1 MYSSQFNIR
10 RLYLPMNAVAPRT
23 ATLILLC
30 GSIVVSLSLGIRHTF
45 GLFLQPMTAD
55 LAWSREAFSFAIALQ
70 NLMWGAGGP
79 VTGWLADRFGAGK
92 VVFGGG
98 LLYAAGVGLMAYST
112 TPFMFTLSAGVLVGL
127 GLSATTF
134 SVIYGAVGRA
144 VAPDK
149 RAMSL
154 AVVGAAGSFGQFLLV
169 PSGQYLIGDMGWFAA
184 LMGLTVAA
192 GLIVPLALGTA
203 EREHAGGAHA
213 MAQSA
218 GEALREAFGERAFW
232 LLTLGY
238 FVCGFQVVFI
248 GAHLPSYVID
258 KGLTANTGMLALAL
272 IGLFN
277 IFGTYGFGLAG
288 GRWSKKKLLA
298 AIYLA
303 RSLVIVLFLLAPLSH
318 TSVAVFAAAMG
329 LLWLGTVPLT
339 NGLVAQIFGVKYLAM
354 LSGFVFFSH
363 QLGSFLGVWLGGFIF
378 DRTGAYDIVWI
389 ISIALGVLAALVNLP
404 VDERPLARLSTQ
416 PTR

>member
-1 MYSSQFNIR
+1 
-10 RLYLPMNAVAPRT
+10 MNAAVAPRT

-45 GLFLQPMTAD
+45 GLFLQPMTQD
-55 LAWSREAFSFAIALQ
+55 LSWSREAFSFAIALQ

-79 VTGWLADRFGAGK
+79 ITGWLADRFGAGK

-98 LLYAAGVGLMAYST
+98 ILYAAGVGLMAYST

-127 GLSATTF
+127 GLAATTF

-144 VAPDK
+144 VAPEK

-154 AVVGAAGSFGQFLLV
+154 AIVGAAGSFGQFLLV
-169 PSGQYLIGDMGWFAA
+169 PTGQTLIGDMGWFAA
-184 LMGLTVAA
+184 LTGLTIAA
-192 GLIVPLALGTA
+192 AFMIPLSLGTA
-203 EREHAGGAHA
+203 ERAAHPGSA
-213 MAQSA
+213 QTVAQSA

-248 GAHLPSYVID
+248 GAHLPSYVLD

-298 AIYLA
+298 AIYFA
-303 RSLVIVLFLLAPLSH
+303 RSAVIVLFLLAPLSH
-318 TSVAVFAAAMG
+318 LSVAVFAAAMG

-339 NGLVAQIFGVKYLAM
+339 NGLIAQIFGVRYLAM

-389 ISIALGVLAALVNLP
+389 ISIALGVLAAMVNLP
-404 VDERPLARLSTQ
+404 VDERPLARLQTQ
-416 PTR
+416 AAR

>member
-1 MYSSQFNIR
+1 
-10 RLYLPMNAVAPRT
+10 MNAAVAPRT
-23 ATLILLC
+23 ATLLLIC

-45 GLFLQPMTAD
+45 GLFLQPMTQD
-55 LAWSREAFSFAIALQ
+55 LSWSREAFSFAIALQ
-70 NLMWGAGGP
+70 NLIWGAGGP

-144 VAPDK
+144 VAPEK

-154 AVVGAAGSFGQFLLV
+154 AIVGAAGSFGQFLLV
-169 PSGQYLIGDMGWFAA
+169 PSGQYLIGGMGWFAA
-184 LMGLTVAA
+184 LMGLTFAA
-192 GLIVPLALGTA
+192 ALMAPLALGTA
-203 EREHAGGAHA
+203 ERTAHPGSA
-213 MAQSA
+213 AAVAQSA
-218 GEALREAFGERAFW
+218 GEAVREAFGERAFW

-298 AIYLA
+298 AIYFA
-303 RSLVIVLFLLAPLSH
+303 RSIIIVLFLLAPLSH
-318 TSVAVFAAAMG
+318 LSVAVFAAAMG
-329 LLWLGTVPLT
+329 LLWLSTVPLT

-363 QLGSFLGVWLGGFIF
+363 QLGSFLGVWLGGLVF
-378 DRTGAYDIVWI
+378 DLTGAYDIVWM

-404 VDERPLARLSTQ
+404 VDERPLARLSPQ
-416 PTR
+416 PAK

>member
-1 MYSSQFNIR
+1 
-10 RLYLPMNAVAPRT
+10 MNASVAPRT

-45 GLFLQPMTAD
+45 GLFLQPMTQD

-79 VTGWLADRFGAGK
+79 ITGWLADRFGAGK
-92 VVFGGG
+92 VVFGGA

-112 TPFMFTLSAGVLVGL
+112 TPLMFTLSAGVLVGL

-144 VAPDK
+144 VAPEK

-154 AVVGAAGSFGQFLLV
+154 ALVGAAGSFGQFLLV
-169 PSGQYLIGDMGWFAA
+169 PMGQHLIGSMGWFAA
-184 LMGLTVAA
+184 LMGLTFAA
-192 GLIVPLALGTA
+192 AFMIPLSLGTA
-203 EREHAGGAHA
+203 ERAAHPGSA
-213 MAQSA
+213 NAIAQSA

-303 RSLVIVLFLLAPLSH
+303 RSAVIVLFLLAPLSH
-318 TSVAVFAAAMG
+318 LSVAVFAAAMG

-378 DRTGAYDIVWI
+378 DRTGAYDIVWMI
-389 ISIALGVLAALVNLP
+389 AIALGVLAALVNLP
-404 VDERPLARLSTQ
+404 VDERPLARLSPQ
-416 PTR
+416 PAK

>member
-1 MYSSQFNIR
+1 
-10 RLYLPMNAVAPRT
+10 MNAAVAPRT
-23 ATLILLC
+23 ATLLLIC

-45 GLFLQPMTAD
+45 GLFLQPMTQD
-55 LAWSREAFSFAIALQ
+55 LSWSREAFSFAIALQ
-70 NLMWGAGGP
+70 NLIWGAGGP

-144 VAPDK
+144 VAPEK

-154 AVVGAAGSFGQFLLV
+154 AIVGAAGSFGQFLLV
-169 PSGQYLIGDMGWFAA
+169 PSGQYLIGGMGWFAA
-184 LMGLTVAA
+184 LMGLTFAA
-192 GLIVPLALGTA
+192 ALMAPLALGTA
-203 EREHAGGAHA
+203 ERTAHPGSA
-213 MAQSA
+213 AAVAQSA
-218 GEALREAFGERAFW
+218 GEAVREAFGERAFW

-303 RSLVIVLFLLAPLSH
+303 RSAVIILFLLAPLSH
-318 TSVAVFAAAMG
+318 TSVAIFAAAMG

-363 QLGSFLGVWLGGFIF
+363 QLGSFLGVWLGGLVF
-378 DRTGAYDIVWI
+378 DLTGAYDIVWM

-404 VDERPLARLSTQ
+404 VDERPLARLSPQ
-416 PTR
+416 PAK

>member
-1 MYSSQFNIR
+1 
-10 RLYLPMNAVAPRT
+10 MNAAVAPRT

-45 GLFLQPMTAD
+45 GLFLQPMTQD
-55 LAWSREAFSFAIALQ
+55 LSWSREAFSFAIALQ

-79 VTGWLADRFGAGK
+79 ITGWLADRFGAGK

-98 LLYAAGVGLMAYST
+98 ILYAAGVGLMAYST
-112 TPFMFTLSAGVLVGL
+112 TPLMFTLSAGVLVGL

-144 VAPDK
+144 VAPEK

-154 AVVGAAGSFGQFLLV
+154 ALVGAAGSFGQFLLV
-169 PSGQYLIGDMGWFAA
+169 PMGQHLIGDMGWFAA
-184 LMGLTVAA
+184 LMGLTFAA
-192 GLIVPLALGTA
+192 ALMAPLALGTA
-203 EREHAGGAHA
+203 ERTAHPGSA
-213 MAQSA
+213 AAVAQSA
-218 GEALREAFGERAFW
+218 GEAVREAFGERAFW

-303 RSLVIVLFLLAPLSH
+303 RSAVIVLFLLAPLSH
-318 TSVAVFAAAMG
+318 LSVAVFAAAMG

-378 DRTGAYDIVWI
+378 DRTGAYDIVWV

-404 VDERPLARLSTQ
+404 VDERPLARLSAQ

>member
-1 MYSSQFNIR
+1 MSDSTS
-10 RLYLPMNAVAPRT
+10 PRT
-23 ATLILLC
+23 ATLLLVC

-45 GLFLQPMTAD
+45 GLFMQPMTMD

-70 NLMWGAGGP
+70 NLMWGVGGP
-79 VTGWLADRFGAGK
+79 ITGWLADRFGAGK

-98 LLYAAGVGLMAYST
+98 ILYAAGVGLMAYST

-127 GLSATTF
+127 GLAATTF

-144 VAPDK
+144 VAPEK

-154 AVVGAAGSFGQFLLV
+154 AVVGAAGSFGQFMLV
-169 PSGQYLIGDMGWFAA
+169 PTGQYLIGDMGWFAA
-184 LMGLTVAA
+184 LAGLTVAA
-192 GLIVPLALGTA
+192 TLMVPLALGTA
-203 EREHAGGAHA
+203 ERTAHPGSA
-213 MAQSA
+213 SAIAQSA

-248 GAHLPSYVID
+248 GAHLPSYVLD

-277 IFGTYGFGLAG
+277 IFGTYGFGMLGGRMSKKNLLAG
-288 GRWSKKKLLA
+288 V
-298 AIYLA
+298 YLA
-303 RSLVIVLFLLAPLSH
+303 RSIVIVVFLLVPLSPA
-318 TSVAVFAAAMG
+318 SVAVFAAVMG
-329 LLWLGTVPLT
+329 LLWLSTVPLT
-339 NGLVAQIFGVKYLAM
+339 NGLVAQIFGVRYLAM

-363 QLGSFLGVWLGGFIF
+363 QLGSFLGVWLGGLLF
-378 DRTGAYDIVWI
+378 DKTGSYDIVWMI
-389 ISIALGVLAALVNLP
+389 CIALGVVAALLNLP
-404 VDERPLARLSTQ
+404 VDERPMARLSAQ

>member
-1 MYSSQFNIR
+1 VYSSQFNIR

-298 AIYLA
+298 AIYFA
-303 RSLVIVLFLLAPLSH
+303 RSIIIVLFLLAPLSH
-318 TSVAVFAAAMG
+318 LSVAVFAAAMG

>member
-1 MYSSQFNIR
+1 MSDSTS
-10 RLYLPMNAVAPRT
+10 PRT
-23 ATLILLC
+23 ATLLLVC

-45 GLFLQPMTAD
+45 GLFMQPMTMD

-70 NLMWGAGGP
+70 NLMWGVGGP
-79 VTGWLADRFGAGK
+79 ITGWLADRFGAGK

-98 LLYAAGVGLMAYST
+98 ILYAAGVGLMAYST

-127 GLSATTF
+127 GLAATTF

-144 VAPDK
+144 VAPEK

-154 AVVGAAGSFGQFLLV
+154 AVVGAAGSFGQFMLV
-169 PSGQYLIGDMGWFAA
+169 PTGQYLIGDMGWFAA
-184 LMGLTVAA
+184 LAGLTVAA
-192 GLIVPLALGTA
+192 TLMVPLALGTA
-203 EREHAGGAHA
+203 ERAAHPGSA
-213 MAQSA
+213 SAIAQSA

-248 GAHLPSYVID
+248 GAHLPSYVLD

-277 IFGTYGFGLAG
+277 IFGTYGFGMLGGRMSKKNLLAG
-288 GRWSKKKLLA
+288 V
-298 AIYLA
+298 YLA
-303 RSLVIVLFLLAPLSH
+303 RSIVIVVFLLVPLSPAL
-318 TSVAVFAAAMG
+318 VAVFAAVMG
-329 LLWLGTVPLT
+329 LLWLSTVPLT
-339 NGLVAQIFGVKYLAM
+339 NGLVAQIFGVRYLAM

-363 QLGSFLGVWLGGFIF
+363 QLGSFLGVWLGGLLF
-378 DRTGAYDIVWI
+378 DKTGSYDIVWMI
-389 ISIALGVLAALVNLP
+389 CIALGVVAALLNLP
-404 VDERPLARLSTQ
+404 VDERPMARLSAQ

>member
-1 MYSSQFNIR
+1 
-10 RLYLPMNAVAPRT
+10 MNAPVAPRT

-45 GLFLQPMTAD
+45 GLFLQPMTQD

-79 VTGWLADRFGAGK
+79 ITGWLADRFGAGK

-98 LLYAAGVGLMAYST
+98 ILYAAGVGLMAYST

-127 GLSATTF
+127 GLAATTF

-144 VAPDK
+144 VAPEK

-169 PSGQYLIGDMGWFAA
+169 PTGQHLIGDMGWFAA
-184 LMGLTVAA
+184 LMGLTFAA
-192 GLIVPLALGTA
+192 AFIVPLSLGTA
-203 EREHAGGAHA
+203 ERSAHPGSA
-213 MAQSA
+213 QAVAQSA

-303 RSLVIVLFLLAPLSH
+303 RSAVIVLFLLAPLSH
-318 TSVAVFAAAMG
+318 LSVAIFAAAMG

-378 DRTGAYDIVWI
+378 DRTGAYDIVWV

-416 PTR
+416 AAR

>member
-1 MYSSQFNIR
+1 
-10 RLYLPMNAVAPRT
+10 MNAAVAPRT

-45 GLFLQPMTAD
+45 GLFLQPMTQD

-79 VTGWLADRFGAGK
+79 ITGWLADRFGAGK
-92 VVFGGG
+92 VVFGGA

-127 GLSATTF
+127 GLAATTF

-144 VAPDK
+144 VAPEK

-154 AVVGAAGSFGQFLLV
+154 ALVGAAGSFGQFLLV
-169 PSGQYLIGDMGWFAA
+169 PMGQHLIGDMGWFAA
-184 LMGLTVAA
+184 LMGLTFAA
-192 GLIVPLALGTA
+192 AFMIPLSLGTA
-203 EREHAGGAHA
+203 ERAAHPGSA
-213 MAQSA
+213 NAIAQSA

-303 RSLVIVLFLLAPLSH
+303 RSAVIILFLLAPLSH
-318 TSVAVFAAAMG
+318 LSVAVFAAAMG

-339 NGLVAQIFGVKYLAM
+339 NGLVAQIFGVRYLAM

-363 QLGSFLGVWLGGFIF
+363 QLGSFLGVWLGGFVF
-378 DRTGAYDIVWI
+378 DRTGAYDIVWMI
-389 ISIALGVLAALVNLP
+389 AIALGVLAALVNLP
-404 VDERPLARLSTQ
+404 VDERPLARLSPQ
-416 PTR
+416 PAK

>member
-144 VAPDK
+144 VAPEK

-298 AIYLA
+298 AIYFA
-303 RSLVIVLFLLAPLSH
+303 RSIIIVLFLLAPLSH
-318 TSVAVFAAAMG
+318 LSVAVFAAAMG

>member
-112 TPFMFTLSAGVLVGL
+112 TPLMFTLSAGVLVGL

-303 RSLVIVLFLLAPLSH
+303 RSAVIILFLLAPLSH
-318 TSVAVFAAAMG
+318 LSVAVFAAAMG

-363 QLGSFLGVWLGGFIF
+363 QLGSFLGVWLGGFVF
-378 DRTGAYDIVWI
+378 DRTGAYDIVWMI
-389 ISIALGVLAALVNLP
+389 AIALGVLAALVNLP

>member
-1 MYSSQFNIR
+1 
-10 RLYLPMNAVAPRT
+10 
-23 ATLILLC
+23 
-30 GSIVVSLSLGIRHTF
+30 
-45 GLFLQPMTAD
+45 
-55 LAWSREAFSFAIALQ
+55 
-70 NLMWGAGGP
+70 
-79 VTGWLADRFGAGK
+79 
-92 VVFGGG
+92 
-98 LLYAAGVGLMAYST
+98 
-112 TPFMFTLSAGVLVGL
+112 
-127 GLSATTF
+127 
-134 SVIYGAVGRA
+134 
-144 VAPDK
+144 
-149 RAMSL
+149 
-154 AVVGAAGSFGQFLLV
+154 
-169 PSGQYLIGDMGWFAA
+169 
-184 LMGLTVAA
+184 
-192 GLIVPLALGTA
+192 
-203 EREHAGGAHA
+203 
-213 MAQSA
+213 
-218 GEALREAFGERAFW
+218 
-232 LLTLGY
+232 
-238 FVCGFQVVFI
+238 VVFI

-303 RSLVIVLFLLAPLSH
+303 RSAVIVLFLLAPLSH
-318 TSVAVFAAAMG
+318 LSVAIFAAAMG

-378 DRTGAYDIVWI
+378 DRTGAYDIVWV

-404 VDERPLARLSTQ
+404 VDERPLARLSAQ

>member
-1 MYSSQFNIR
+1 
-10 RLYLPMNAVAPRT
+10 MNAHAAPRT
-23 ATLILLC
+23 ATLMLIC

-45 GLFLQPMTAD
+45 GLFLQPMTQD
-55 LAWSREAFSFAIALQ
+55 LSWSREAFSFAIALQ

-79 VTGWLADRFGAGK
+79 ITGWLADRFGAGK

-98 LLYAAGVGLMAYST
+98 ILYAAGVGLMAYST

-127 GLSATTF
+127 GLAATTF

-144 VAPDK
+144 VAPEK

-154 AVVGAAGSFGQFLLV
+154 ALVGAAGSFGQFLLV
-169 PSGQYLIGDMGWFAA
+169 PMGQHLIGDMGWFAA
-184 LMGLTVAA
+184 LMGLTFAA
-192 GLIVPLALGTA
+192 AFMIPLSLGTA
-203 EREHAGGAHA
+203 ERAAHPGSA
-213 MAQSA
+213 NAIAQSA

-303 RSLVIVLFLLAPLSH
+303 RSAVIILFLLAPLSH
-318 TSVAVFAAAMG
+318 LSVAVFAAAMG

-339 NGLVAQIFGVKYLAM
+339 NGLVAQIFGVRYLAM

-363 QLGSFLGVWLGGFIF
+363 QLGSFLGVWLGGFVF
-378 DRTGAYDIVWI
+378 DRTGAYDIVWMI
-389 ISIALGVLAALVNLP
+389 AIALGVLAALVNLP
-404 VDERPLARLSTQ
+404 VDERPLARLSPQ
-416 PTR
+416 PAK

>member
-1 MYSSQFNIR
+1 
-10 RLYLPMNAVAPRT
+10 MNASVAPRT

-45 GLFLQPMTAD
+45 GLFLQPMTQD
-55 LAWSREAFSFAIALQ
+55 MGWTREAFSFAIALQ
-70 NLMWGAGGP
+70 NLIWGTGGP

-98 LLYAAGVGLMAYST
+98 LLYAAGVGLMAHST
-112 TPFMFTLSAGVLVGL
+112 TSFMFTLSAGVLVGL
-127 GLSATTF
+127 GLSATSF

-144 VAPDK
+144 VAPEK

-169 PSGQYLIGDMGWFAA
+169 PSGQYLIGGMGWFAA
-184 LMGLTVAA
+184 LMGLTFAA
-192 GLIVPLALGTA
+192 ALMAPLALGAA
-203 EREHAGGAHA
+203 ERTAHPGSA
-213 MAQSA
+213 AAVAQSA
-218 GEALREAFGERAFW
+218 GEAVREAFGERAFW

-288 GRWSKKKLLA
+288 GRWSKKRLLA
-298 AIYLA
+298 AIYFA
-303 RSLVIVLFLLAPLSH
+303 RSAVIVLFLLAPLSH
-318 TSVAVFAAAMG
+318 LSVAIFAAAMG
-329 LLWLGTVPLT
+329 LLWLSTVPLT

-363 QLGSFLGVWLGGFIF
+363 QLGSFLGVWLGGLVF
-378 DRTGAYDIVWI
+378 DLTGAYDIVWM

-404 VDERPLARLSTQ
+404 VDERPLARLQ
-416 PTR
+416 AQAAR

>member
-1 MYSSQFNIR
+1 
-10 RLYLPMNAVAPRT
+10 MNTAAPRT
-23 ATLILLC
+23 ATLMLIC
-30 GSIVVSLSLGIRHTF
+30 GSIVVTLSLGIRHTF
-45 GLFLQPMTAD
+45 GLFLQPMTQD
-55 LAWSREAFSFAIALQ
+55 LSWSREAFSFAIALQ

-98 LLYAAGVGLMAYST
+98 ILYAAGVGLMAYST

-127 GLSATTF
+127 GLAATTF

-144 VAPDK
+144 VAPEK

-154 AVVGAAGSFGQFLLV
+154 ALVGAAGSFGQFMLV
-169 PSGQYLIGDMGWFAA
+169 PSGQYLIGSMGWFAA
-184 LMGLTVAA
+184 LTGLTLAA
-192 GLIVPLALGTA
+192 TLMVPLSLGTA
-203 EREHAGGAHA
+203 ERTAHPGSA
-213 MAQSA
+213 TAVAQSA
-218 GEALREAFGERAFW
+218 GEALREAFNERAFW

-298 AIYLA
+298 AIYVA
-303 RSLVIVLFLLAPLSH
+303 RSAVIILFLLAPLSPA
-318 TSVAVFAAAMG
+318 SVAIFAATMG

-363 QLGSFLGVWLGGFIF
+363 QLGSFLGVWLGGLVF

-404 VDERPLARLSTQ
+404 VDERPLARLSAQ
-416 PTR
+416 PAR

>member
-1 MYSSQFNIR
+1 
-10 RLYLPMNAVAPRT
+10 MNASAAPRT
-23 ATLILLC
+23 ATLLLIC

-45 GLFLQPMTAD
+45 GLFLQPMTQD
-55 LAWSREAFSFAIALQ
+55 LSWSREAFSFAIALQ
-70 NLMWGAGGP
+70 NLIWGAGGP

-144 VAPDK
+144 VAPEK
-149 RAMSL
+149 RAISL
-154 AVVGAAGSFGQFLLV
+154 AIVGAAGSFGQFLLV
-169 PSGQYLIGDMGWFAA
+169 PSGQYLIGGMGWFAA
-184 LMGLTVAA
+184 LMGLTFAA
-192 GLIVPLALGTA
+192 ALMAPLALGTA
-203 EREHAGGAHA
+203 ERTAHPGSA
-213 MAQSA
+213 AAVAQSA
-218 GEALREAFGERAFW
+218 GEAVREAFGERAFW

-298 AIYLA
+298 AIYFA
-303 RSLVIVLFLLAPLSH
+303 RSIIIVLFLLAPLSH
-318 TSVAVFAAAMG
+318 LSVAVFAAAMG
-329 LLWLGTVPLT
+329 LLWLSTVPLT

-363 QLGSFLGVWLGGFIF
+363 QLGSFLGVWLGGLVF
-378 DRTGAYDIVWI
+378 DLTGAYDIVWM

-404 VDERPLARLSTQ
+404 VDERPLARLSPQ
-416 PTR
+416 PAK

>member
-1 MYSSQFNIR
+1 
-10 RLYLPMNAVAPRT
+10 MNAAVAPRT

-45 GLFLQPMTAD
+45 GLFLQPMTQD
-55 LAWSREAFSFAIALQ
+55 LSWSREAFSFAIALQ

-169 PSGQYLIGDMGWFAA
+169 PSGQYLIGGMGWFAA
-184 LMGLTVAA
+184 LMGLTFAA
-192 GLIVPLALGTA
+192 ALIVPLSLGTA
-203 EREHAGGAHA
+203 ERGAHSGSA
-213 MAQSA
+213 AAVAQSA

-303 RSLVIVLFLLAPLSH
+303 RSAIIVLFLLAPLSH
-318 TSVAVFAAAMG
+318 MSVAIFAATMG

-378 DRTGAYDIVWI
+378 DKTGAYDIVWI

-416 PTR
+416 GAR

>member
-1 MYSSQFNIR
+1 
-10 RLYLPMNAVAPRT
+10 MNASAAPRT
-23 ATLILLC
+23 ATLLLIC

-45 GLFLQPMTAD
+45 GLFLQPMTQD
-55 LAWSREAFSFAIALQ
+55 LSWSREAFSFAIALQ
-70 NLMWGAGGP
+70 NLIWGAGGP

-144 VAPDK
+144 VAPEK
-149 RAMSL
+149 RAISL
-154 AVVGAAGSFGQFLLV
+154 AIVGAAGSFGQFLLV
-169 PSGQYLIGDMGWFAA
+169 PSGQYLIGGMGWFAA
-184 LMGLTVAA
+184 LMGLTFAA
-192 GLIVPLALGTA
+192 ALMAPLALGTA
-203 EREHAGGAHA
+203 ERTAHPGSA
-213 MAQSA
+213 AAVAQSA
-218 GEALREAFGERAFW
+218 GEAVREAFGERAFW

-303 RSLVIVLFLLAPLSH
+303 RSIIIVLFLLAPLSH
-318 TSVAVFAAAMG
+318 LSVAIFAAAMG

-363 QLGSFLGVWLGGFIF
+363 QLGSFLGVWLGGLVF
-378 DRTGAYDIVWI
+378 DLTGAYDIVWM

-404 VDERPLARLSTQ
+404 VDERPLARLSPQ
-416 PTR
+416 PAK